1 MKTSNKLLLTALIVL
16 LCSLA
21 AYNMILKSAYETG
34 AYKDPLS
41 NHVQLGFEGFEEVDV
56 NASNMLRVKI
66 EASDTYGVY
75 QQKDTEEMIQVTQ
88 EGNRLKVDVILPNEK
103 EGLGGY
109 RNTQHVVIRTPAVK
123 SIRANAVYTV
133 AGKPTTTRHKLYA
146 PNYFGLLIEG
156 FHQEHLQLEL
166 DNGSHVQ
173 LAGNQIGTLRAT
185 TGRSAGSE
193 PLLQLLPNNKLQ
205 QADLNIR
212 NGSYLELQNVPVPQL
227 RYTFSD
233 SAHVSLSGAS
243 LASFRQ

>member
-1 MKTSNKLLLTALIVL
+1 MKTSNKLLLTALLVL
-16 LCSLA
+16 LGSLA
-21 AYNMILKSAYETG
+21 AYNMVLKSAYDTG
-34 AYKDPLS
+34 AYKDPLG
-41 NHVQLGFEGFEEVDV
+41 NHALLDFKGFDEVDV
-56 NASNMLRVKI
+56 NASNLLQVKI
-66 EASDTYGVY
+66 EAGDAFAVY
-75 QQKDTEEMIQVTQ
+75 QLKGTEEMIQVTQ
-88 EGNRLKVDVILPNEK
+88 EGNRLKVDLTLPDEK
-103 EGLGGY
+103 TGLGGLRTTY
-109 RNTQHVVIRTPAVK
+109 HVVIRTPAVK
-123 SIRANAVYTV
+123 NVRANAVYTV
-133 AGKPTTTRHKLYA
+133 AGKPTTARHKLYA

-156 FHQEHLQLEL
+156 FRQEHLQLEL

-173 LAGNQIGTLRAT
+173 LAGNQIGTLKAS
-185 TGRSAGSE
+185 TGASAGSE

>member
-21 AYNMILKSAYETG
+21 AYNMVVKSAYETG
-34 AYKDPLS
+34 AYKDPLG
-41 NHVQLGFEGFEEVDV
+41 NHVQLGFEGFDEVDV
-56 NASNMLRVKI
+56 NATNMLRVKI
-66 EASDTYGVY
+66 EAGDAFAVY
-75 QQKDTEEMIQVTQ
+75 QQKDTEELIQVTQ
-88 EGNRLKVDVILPNEK
+88 EGNRLKVDLVLPDEK
-103 EGLGGY
+103 TALGGF
-109 RNTQHVVIRTPAVK
+109 RTSFHVVIRTPAVK
-123 SIRANAVYTV
+123 SIRANAVHTA

-156 FHQEHLQLEL
+156 FRQEHLQLEL

-173 LAGNQIGTLRAT
+173 LAGNQIGTLQAT

-205 QADLNIR
+205 QTDLNIR